1 MDGFIR
7 VNRNAFSHEF
17 CNKVIDYF
25 NEAEEGGLVIDR
37 QSHDQVPK
45 LLKQDL
51 AKFIP
56 EQSFPFSHTSKE
68 ILTEFND
75 VFWGKCYAEYAN
87 QYDILSSCDAHK
99 SYTIKIQKTRPGE
112 GYHVWHAENTCREHS
127 NRLLTWT
134 VYLNDEFEAGETEFL
149 YQHYRYKPNKGDC
162 VIFPAAFTHTHR
174 GNPPIGGDKY
184 IITGWIEF

>member
-7 VNRNAFSHEF
+7 INRNAFSHEF
-17 CNKVIDYF
+17 CDKVINYF
-25 NEAEEGGLVIDR
+25 NGAEEGGLVIDR

-51 AKFIP
+51 AKFLP
-56 EQSFPFSHTSKE
+56 EQSFPFSHTSTE

-75 VFWGKCYAEYAN
+75 VFWGKCYKEYAD
-87 QYDILSSCDAHK
+87 QYDILSTCAAHN

-127 NRLLTWT
+127 NRLLTDLT
-134 VYLNDEFEAGETEFL
+134 LNDT
-149 YQHYRYKPNKGDC
+149 
-162 VIFPAAFTHTHR
+162 
-174 GNPPIGGDKY
+174 
-184 IITGWIEF
+184 